1 VDICRNELT
10 VATHAAL
17 SIDHV
22 VDLADGTEA
31 LRDLLSLRA
40 EALGLEARR
49 LHCLC
54 EMLQAGGSFWRAT
67 WATLLRCVAYA
78 LPVPLSL
85 LKPRWRLGGRLG
97 SRPLLGGHGAGD
109 GFDQFMLPMEEVWR
123 VVRPKVMG
131 NIRQP
136 ARRFIACR
144 LDPLTVQTCKRL
156 FHEGM
161 PRVLIAAWGCL
172 LQEDVVAL
180 GLSCHQAKPPSTR
193 CILGPRDGF
202 GGHVFGSTRAFLV
215 PIRPDGLLHLP
226 VDLVLRP
233 IGSRD
238 KAIKAWELQEE
249 AHQAHATGAD
259 CGTHHVYPEDEAM
272 QESKTWEALK
282 KGHHSGTLIEP
293 CLGRLPRLEGTAG
306 PLELVG
312 RLPLGE
318 TLGLQRAIRIKAR
331 SAFKAIPA

>member
-1 VDICRNELT
+1 MHGVGLQRCPVKLTDLLSHRTRNTFDRGLHCRNHSLGFVDPLQAGLTETFVLRHTADRVHLCVDICRNELT

-97 SRPLLGGHGAGD
+97 SRPLLDGHGAGD
-109 GFDQFMLPMEEVWR
+109 CFDPCMLPMAEVWR

-131 NIRQP
+131 TIR
-136 ARRFIACR
+136 
-144 LDPLTVQTCKRL
+144 
-156 FHEGM
+156 
-161 PRVLIAAWGCL
+161 
-172 LQEDVVAL
+172 
-180 GLSCHQAKPPSTR
+180 
-193 CILGPRDGF
+193 
-202 GGHVFGSTRAFLV
+202 
-215 PIRPDGLLHLP
+215 
-226 VDLVLRP
+226 
-233 IGSRD
+233 
-238 KAIKAWELQEE
+238 
-249 AHQAHATGAD
+249 
-259 CGTHHVYPEDEAM
+259 
-272 QESKTWEALK
+272 
-282 KGHHSGTLIEP
+282 
-293 CLGRLPRLEGTAG
+293 
-306 PLELVG
+306 
-312 RLPLGE
+312 
-318 TLGLQRAIRIKAR
+318 
-331 SAFKAIPA
+331 